1 MLLYVFAFPPCVQP
15 PPHGEFT
22 LKGAAMISFDEL
34 KNAFEDVALPAR
46 WESLASSLAED
57 ATAFLS
63 EVSLRRFHKE

>member
-1 MLLYVFAFPPCVQP
+1 
-15 PPHGEFT
+15 